1 MTNERADGSDER
13 EFLHDVATPLGT
25 AMFLT
30 DSALEDIQARPDADP
45 DDIMRLGKI
54 FQALEQI
61 KMLLSERREFL
72 IKRGV
77 PSART

>member
-1 MTNERADGSDER
+1 MTNECADGSNER
-13 EFLHDVATPLGT
+13 EFLHDLATPLGT

-30 DSALEDIQARPDADP
+30 DSTLEDFQARPDAEP
-45 DDIMRLGKI
+45 DDIMRLGEI

-61 KMLLSERREFL
+61 KMLMSERREIL
-72 IKRGV
+72 VKRGV